1 MKKLMIAALMIL
13 STSAA
18 FAGDSDVL
26 KTILK
31 AKTYAEAEQ
40 LVKSSLGQLA
50 NDEEKAKAYNKL
62 VDLALDKVNAEQAVQ
77 IENQT
82 NQQMGKEGNKPVD
95 ENGLYQAVS
104 NAMTAAFECNKY
116 DQLPN
121 AKGKVKP
128 KFADAN
134 ANRLYP
140 LRGQL
145 INGGIFYQN
154 KKDDANAYKFL
165 ADYVDTYE
173 SPLFAGVKKA
183 DENLANI
190 AYYATIYAY
199 QNKDFAKAEKYVV
212 LAAADKERSND
223 AKTLQLQILQAQLKN
238 HEDSVAY
245 VNKLEGMYAAD
256 ENNEAVFLNLANMYS
271 LMGQGS
277 KADAMIDARLAAD
290 PNNYSALTM
299 KGQIASQK
307 KEYDTAIDCLVKA
320 LPQAKDD
327 NTRII
332 LNSAIGQ
339 CYFYKAQD
347 KVGEYKGVLTPVV
360 KQQFDAVYNKAID
373 YLKAAKDLD
382 IMKEFKSNWAYSLYG
397 CYYFVNG
404 ADDPVTQSAA
414 ADAGVQ

>member
-1 MKKLMIAALMIL
+1 MKKLMIAALML
-13 STSAA
+13 VGTSTA

-40 LVKSSLGQLA
+40 LINSSLSQLA

-62 VDLALDKVNAEQAVQ
+62 VDLAINKVNAEQAIQ

-121 AKGKVKP
+121 AKGKIKP

-134 ANRLYP
+134 ANRLYV

-154 KKDDANAYKFL
+154 KKDDNNAYKFL
-165 ADYVDTYE
+165 AEYVDTY
-173 SPLFAGVKKA
+173 SNPLFAGVKQA
-183 DENLANI
+183 DDNLANI
-190 AYYATIYAY
+190 AYYASIYAY
-199 QNKDFAKAEKYVV
+199 QNKDFAKAEQYVSY
-212 LAAADKERSND
+212 AIEDKEKSAD

-238 HEDSVAY
+238 HEDSVSY
-245 VNKLEGMYAAD
+245 VKKLEGMYAAD
-256 ENNEAVFLNLANMYS
+256 SNNDAVFLNLANMYS
-271 LMGQGS
+271 LMGQS
-277 KADAMIDARLAAD
+277 AKADAMIDAKLAAD
-290 PNNYSALTM
+290 PNSYTALTM
-299 KGQIASQK
+299 KGQIASQNK
-307 KEYDTAIDCLVKA
+307 QYDVAIENLVKA
-320 LPQAKDD
+320 LPQAKDE

-332 LNSAIGQ
+332 INSAIGQ

-360 KQQFDAVYNKAID
+360 KQQFDAVYNKAIE
-373 YLKAAKDLD
+373 YLNAAKELD

-404 ADDPVTQSAA
+404 ADDPKTQAAA